1 MGFYTYDMDTGTAGT
16 GADFHTGTVH
26 FGAFG
31 TSVPAPDS
39 SLSLGYQYRYRT
51 LWYVRYVNTNTFGKF
66 DMTSI
71 PVSDTSVGATG
82 TSGIE
87 ARADSYADSYAVRF
101 RASYFF
107 MFTLRSDEWI
117 GLRLQSDISKS
128 DGIQSD
134 LRIRQNP
141 MGNNL
146 I

>member
-101 RASYFF
+101 RASYFLCLLF
-107 MFTLRSDEWI
+107 
-117 GLRLQSDISKS
+117 
-128 DGIQSD
+128 D
-134 LRIRQNP
+134 LMNGSVFVCSPTFQNP
-141 MGNNL
+141 MGYNL